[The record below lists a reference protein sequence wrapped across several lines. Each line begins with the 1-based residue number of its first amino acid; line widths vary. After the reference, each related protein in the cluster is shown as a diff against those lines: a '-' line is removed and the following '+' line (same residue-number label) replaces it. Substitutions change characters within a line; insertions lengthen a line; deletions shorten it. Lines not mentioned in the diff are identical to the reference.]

1 MGVIASPV
9 LYSTVLGVIDK
20 PKLDCPRSVHV
31 SMETGTGRRSPLG
44 FDPKHA
50 TDSGS
55 DSIRANDY
63 IVPEPFDV
71 GERDLAVLK
80 VDILGLYDT

>member
-20 PKLDCPRSVHV
+20 PKLDCLRSIHV

-44 FDPKHA
+44 LDPKHA

-55 DSIRANDY
+55 NSIRANDH
-63 IVPEPFDV
+63 IVPDFFGV
-71 GERDLAVLK
+71 GERDLTVLK
-80 VDILGLYDT
+80 IDIFGLYDN